1 MKDKANLKQIKYLW
15 LLDQPEQAFDW
26 RPEWFV
32 ETLASIVNQTVPL
45 WQLTICVSAPYVSSV
60 RQALSAYW
68 KTNTQPRQQISVVTR
83 KSTHPEKIL
92 RTLMR
97 KSQLDWVAVVNEYDK
112 LALDATYLV
121 LKEALR
127 GPSPNII
134 YGDHDYLSS
143 KRQVGI
149 AFNKPAFCE
158 DLLCSQNYIGHFFAI
173 RREALLRHGS
183 PTDGLEL
190 AWAHDLLL
198 RMSEPAASAVI
209 PAVSIPIVHTHGV
222 LYHCRQRKPSAPLRQ
237 TLLDQS
243 TQAVRNHFIRKR
255 LEVKTTPYQRS
266 LIRNAW
272 PVPQA
277 QPKVSLIIPTRD
289 GYKILKACVDSITE
303 LTKYRNFE
311 ILIIDNQSS
320 DPKTLRYLAHIVKRD
335 QRVSVLP
342 FDKPFNYSAI
352 NNFAVQQCSGE
363 IIGFINNDVEVLNAG
378 WLTEMVSHAL
388 RPEVGAVGA
397 LLYYPDMTVQHGGV
411 IVGMHG
417 VADHALK
424 GADPRSVKDDPFGML
439 RSVRSTDAVTAA
451 VMLVR
456 KENFNAVRGFDEKH
470 LKIAFNDVDLCLK
483 LRQQDLK
490 IIYTPHAKL
499 IHHES
504 KSRRLDQSIQSQQT
518 ERYEH
523 AIMKARWGTDRIQ
536 PQQHTSRYI

>member
-1 MKDKANLKQIKYLW
+1 LKDKANLKQIKYLW

>member
-134 YGDHDYLSS
+134 YGDHYYLSS